1 MTELG
6 KIISFIPLAP
16 RLSKMILLG
25 RQFGLEKQIVL
36 IAVLLTIESIF
47 RVQYNKMPDLEEPE
61 INDNSKSMLKQKLVE
76 MRRSELNQFKEKYS
90 KYIDKDCGSDLF
102 VTMNIVGD
110 FLQEVYKHH
119 HLNKSRSAQQ
129 NIQSL
134 IISESNRL

>member
-1 MTELG
+1 
-6 KIISFIPLAP
+6 
-16 RLSKMILLG
+16 
-25 RQFGLEKQIVL
+25 
-36 IAVLLTIESIF
+36 
-47 RVQYNKMPDLEEPE
+47 MPDLEEPE

>member
-1 MTELG
+1 
-6 KIISFIPLAP
+6 
-16 RLSKMILLG
+16 MILLG